1 MVCDQYLNTDVGW
14 EGKLFS
20 FLEAREINMVSGH
33 VYTPGRSKEFFFVSE
48 MILLGY
54 HEKLLPLVDL
64 VCREV

>member
-1 MVCDQYLNTDVGW
+1 
-14 EGKLFS
+14 
-20 FLEAREINMVSGH
+20 LEAIEINMVSGH